1 MVDPGGNKRGWRKK
15 TDLGEEAAFAQ
26 FLIFDPAGFCLCLL
40 LFNMKNRGKLNLFVK
55 ACRDMSRDMINSI

>member
-1 MVDPGGNKRGWRKK
+1 MVIKGGGEKRL
-15 TDLGEEAAFAQ
+15 TLGEEAAFAQ

-40 LFNMKNRGKLNLFVK
+40 LFNMKNRGKLDLFVK

>member
-15 TDLGEEAAFAQ
+15 TDIGGGSCLCAI
-26 FLIFDPAGFCLCLL
+26 LIFDPAGFCLCLL
-40 LFNMKNRGKLNLFVK
+40 LFNMKNGGKLDLFVK